1 MTWRLQAFAA
11 FCERVW
17 RVGILAR
24 GDVSHVAVPRDA
36 GAGGSIEE
44 QGARHMAED
53 HIVDLWDEE
62 DEFDPLAVD
71 DLDINQEDMD
81 DDNPLDTVD
90 YPTMRNMPED
100 MHRESVYSP
109 ERQGGAVEAVLSM
122 LDHNPARRPVLVSIL
137 GWCEGGC
144 LNSELTEKV
153 DALQADNRSV
163 YGTTTLCRMLE
174 RAGALELEMPK
185 TSEEREDVEAG
196 VEYLEIKERVDP
208 TWRTT
213 EAGCAVFAQMTDGS
227 SFRAMVFDRDVKYL
241 EVYRA
246 VMNFVAESPRSKDD
260 IEQLVDAFE
269 VVQSPRRFGGHF
281 IDMLERTD
289 ALHWKDRSWQLTDLG
304 RQLLPEVNA
313 AFSKKGE

>member
-1 MTWRLQAFAA
+1 
-11 FCERVW
+11 
-17 RVGILAR
+17 
-24 GDVSHVAVPRDA
+24 
-36 GAGGSIEE
+36 
-44 QGARHMAED
+44 MAENQ
-53 HIVDLWDEE
+53 IADLWDEE

-71 DLDINQEDMD
+71 DLEINQEDMD

-100 MHRESVYSP
+100 MQRESVYSP
-109 ERQGGAVEAVLSM
+109 ERQGSAVQAVLAM

-144 LNSELTEKV
+144 VNSELTEKV

-174 RAGALELEMPK
+174 RAGALELEMPE
-185 TSEEREDVEAG
+185 TSEEREDAAEG

-213 EAGCAVFAQMTDGS
+213 EAGSAVFAQMTDGS
-227 SFRAMVFDRDVKYL
+227 AFRDMVFNRDVKYL

-246 VMNFVAESPRSKDD
+246 VMNFVDAAPRSKDD
-260 IEQLVDAFE
+260 IETLVDGFD
-269 VVQSPRRFGGHF
+269 VVKSPRRFGGHF
-281 IDMLERTD
+281 IDMLEKTD
-289 ALHWKDRSWQLTDLG
+289 ALHWKDHSWQLTDLG
-304 RQLLPEVNA
+304 RKMIPEVEA
-313 AFSKKGE
+313 ACAKKGE